1 MDPGGV
7 TSEPESV
14 RAAAVVV
21 AAGSSQRMGD
31 APARKPLIEIEG
43 RSMLAHVCAAFD
55 AAASI
60 AEIVVVAHPEDVRD
74 VAARCSEVAAFAKVR
89 AVVPGGGER
98 FESVRLGVAA
108 VDAGSRVVA
117 VHDAARP
124 LVTAVAIERT
134 VRMAA
139 REGAA
144 LLAVPVRD
152 TVKESADGRRVV
164 RTLDRARLWAAQTP
178 QAFEL
183 ARFRELCARAAAEGL
198 VPTDDAALWERY
210 VGPVPIVEG
219 EPSNFKI
226 TTLEDLELARAL
238 FARRTAETPA

>member
-1 MDPGGV
+1 
-7 TSEPESV
+7 
-14 RAAAVVV
+14 
-21 AAGSSQRMGD
+21 
-31 APARKPLIEIEG
+31 
-43 RSMLAHVCAAFD
+43 
-55 AAASI
+55 
-60 AEIVVVAHPEDVRD
+60 
-74 VAARCSEVAAFAKVR
+74 
-89 AVVPGGGER
+89 
-98 FESVRLGVAA
+98 
-108 VDAGSRVVA
+108 
-117 VHDAARP
+117 
-124 LVTAVAIERT
+124 
-134 VRMAA
+134 
-139 REGAA
+139 
-144 LLAVPVRD
+144 VRD